1 MDWKDIPSEFRFL
14 LDEIQKTCPE
24 AIIAGGAMRD
34 WFHGHTPKDVDIF
47 VSNGFVVDK
56 VPKLIVNSMDDPSG
70 ELDDTITQ
78 SITYGGYTLPI
89 NIVWCNK
96 NIKPMERFERF
107 DFGLCKIAW
116 DGQKVIEHPEFLWDV
131 KYNLITLRRATSIET
146 LLLSLKRYQRF
157 VVKYPYPLM
166 VPHTLKLPL
175 EGI

>member
-14 LDEIQKTCPE
+14 LEEIQKTSPE

-47 VSNGFVVDK
+47 VSAGFDVTLI
-56 VPKLIVNSMDDPSG
+56 PKLIENSQDDPSG

-78 SITYGGYTLPI
+78 SITFGGYSLPI

-96 NIKPMERFERF
+96 NVIPMQRFEKF

-116 DGQKVIEHPEFLWDV
+116 DGQTVIEHPEFLWDV
-131 KYNLITLRRATSIET
+131 KYNLITLRRAPSIEM
-146 LLLSLKRYQRF
+146 LLRSLERYKRF
-157 VVKYPYPLM
+157 TAKYPYPLM
-166 VPHTLKLPL
+166 IPHTLQLPV
-175 EGI
+175 GV